1 MILNHIPLI
10 SAIVPIYKVEQYL
23 NRCIESLVRQTYSNL
38 EIILVDDGSPDD
50 CPQMCNEWA
59 NKDNRIIVIH
69 KENGGLSDARNA
81 GIQVATGDVISFI
94 DSDDWIDLK
103 AFEFMLNVMQM
114 DNSDIVSCGVNWVNE
129 DGKLLRIDSVK
140 EHEILSPHDA
150 MRELL
155 HDGKLKQHVWNK
167 IYRRKVIENI
177 PFEKGKYHEDVFW
190 SYQAIGRARSVSVIP
205 DSYYNYVQRA
215 DSIMGESYSPKRLDA
230 LYAMQLRCDYMKKHF
245 PDLYN
250 DALLNY
256 MCNCLYHLQF
266 ALRSHQEKS
275 VIQNIT
281 QRRSYGKR
289 YLSYKHM
296 SGKNKLWMKCF
307 MHSPIMTA
315 RIRNLLKVGL

>member
-1 MILNHIPLI
+1 MENPLV
-10 SAIVPIYKVEQYL
+10 SVIVPIYNVESYL
-23 NRCIESLVRQTYSNL
+23 NRCVDSLVNQTYHNL
-38 EIILVDDGSPDD
+38 EIILVDDGSPDN
-50 CPQMCNEWA
+50 CSQMCDDWTK
-59 NKDNRIIVIH
+59 KDSRIKVIH

-81 GIQVATGDVISFI
+81 GMDLATGDVISFI

-103 AFEFMLNVMQM
+103 AFESILNSMKK
-114 DNSDIVSCGVNWVNE
+114 DGSDIVSCGVKWVNE
-129 DGKLLRIDSVK
+129 DGKLLRTDSVK
-140 EHEILSPHDA
+140 EHELLNPHDA

-167 IYRRKVIENI
+167 LYRRNMMENI

-190 SYQAIGRARSVSVIP
+190 SYQVIGKAKSVSVIP

-230 LYAMQLRCDYMKKHF
+230 LDAMQLRCDYMNKHF

-250 DALLNY
+250 DALYNY
-256 MCNCLYHLQF
+256 MCNCLYQLQL

-289 YLSYKHM
+289 YLSYNHM
-296 SGKNKLWMKCF
+296 PGKNKLWMKCF
-307 MHSPIMTA
+307 MRAPIMIA